1 MRVEKSFTVAA
12 PQHVVWSFITDPD
25 RVAACIPG
33 CENVA
38 TVDDGKYRAT
48 IRIAAGP
55 IKTSFQLTVTA
66 TEARAPEFAA
76 YQTQGEEGGKASRV
90 SAHSTLTLTP
100 IDERTCGVNYVSEI
114 TIAGRLGKFG
124 AGVMRKIADSE
135 GEKFATALSAAIVAA
150 DG

>member
-1 MRVEKSFTVAA
+1 MRIEKSFTVAA

-33 CENVA
+33 CENV
-38 TVDDGKYRAT
+38 TTIDEGTYSAT
-48 IRIAAGP
+48 IKIAAGP

-66 TEARAPEFAA
+66 TEERAPEFAA
-76 YQTQGEEGGKASRV
+76 YQTHGEEGGKASRL
-90 SAHSTLTLTP
+90 SAKSTLTLTS
-100 IDERTCGVNYVSEI
+100 IDAVSCNVAYVSEI

-135 GEKFATALSAAIVAA
+135 GAKFAAALGAAIEAS
-150 DG
+150 DS

>member
-12 PQHVVWSFITDPD
+12 PQDVVWSFITDPD

-38 TVDDGKYRAT
+38 TIDDGKYRAT
-48 IRIAAGP
+48 IKIAAGP

-76 YQTQGEEGGKASRV
+76 YQTQGEEGGKASRI

-100 IDERTCGVNYVSEI
+100 IDARTCEVNYVSEI

-124 AGVMRKIADSE
+124 AGVMRKIAASE
-135 GEKFATALSAAIVAA
+135 GDKFAAALGAAITAV
-150 DG
+150 DS

>member
-1 MRVEKSFTVAA
+1 MRIEKSFTVAA
-12 PQHVVWSFITDPD
+12 PQSVVWSFITDPD

-38 TVDDGKYRAT
+38 TIDDGKYRAT
-48 IRIAAGP
+48 VKIAAGP

-76 YQTQGEEGGKASRV
+76 YQTKGEEGGKASRL
-90 SAHSTLTLTP
+90 SANSTLTLTA
-100 IDERTCGVNYVSEI
+100 IDENKCGVAYISDI

-135 GEKFATALSAAIVAA
+135 GEKFAAALSAAIEAA
-150 DG
+150 NP